1 MIISV
6 LLELKVNESKKK
18 KNTHTHYPLIDMLL
32 NDVTTYLSSMI

>member
-1 MIISV
+1 MIITV

-18 KNTHTHYPLIDMLL
+18 KKHADYPLVDMLL

>member
-1 MIISV
+1 MIITV

-18 KNTHTHYPLIDMLL
+18 KKKHAHYPLVDMLL